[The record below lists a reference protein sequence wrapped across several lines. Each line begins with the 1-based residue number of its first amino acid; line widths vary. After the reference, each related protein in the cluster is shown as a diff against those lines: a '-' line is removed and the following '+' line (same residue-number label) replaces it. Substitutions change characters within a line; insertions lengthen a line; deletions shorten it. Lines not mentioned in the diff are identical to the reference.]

1 MSALRVLRTAAPG
14 RFVVLYDGFCRF
26 CSRESKRLARLTRQ
40 RVEHL
45 DFQEPGTLER
55 FPGITYEDCMEE
67 MILVTPDGRV
77 FGGAEAI
84 VRALGTRLLYRLL
97 LLPYF
102 VPGFRQL
109 VDATYRMV
117 SRIRYRLAGGGCDGG
132 TCELHFR

>member
-1 MSALRVLRTAAPG
+1 MSTLRVLRTAAPG

-26 CSRESKRLARLTRQ
+26 CSRESKRLARLTKN

-45 DFQEPGTLER
+45 DFQEPGTLEA
-55 FPGITYEDCMEE
+55 FPGVTYDACMEE
-67 MILVTPDGRV
+67 MILVTPEGRV

-84 VRALGTRLLYRLL
+84 ARALGTRMLFRLL

-102 VPGFRQL
+102 LPGIRQL
-109 VDATYRMV
+109 TDAAYRKL
-117 SRIRYRLAGGGCDGG
+117 SRIRYKLAGGGCDGG